1 MITRSLLDRVFS
13 AASIERWND
22 HPHPAVFTEL
32 GKQAHKMVIA
42 WVLGKH
48 EEDNENN
55 FGGRPI
61 DWLVL
66 IEGGIFEFLHRAVV
80 TDIRPPV
87 FHKLMQDRETREQ
100 LNDWVYAQLEED
112 LCSLSPAF
120 AKRFHEYH
128 RSRSHKRERL
138 ILRSAHYLATKW
150 EFDFILYWSAG
161 MHGIEQTRREIEE
174 QIENLGVPLAREMLL
189 TPNASKLWG
198 FVSLVGQL
206 TFQKRWAQTPRIP
219 STSVLGHLLFVAI
232 ASYLVSIE
240 ISACP
245 RRAYNNFFGGLFHDL
260 PEVLTR
266 DIVSP
271 VKASVEGLDALIHR
285 YEQEAMRE
293 RIFPL
298 IPESW
303 SEELRYYTEEEF
315 ANKTR
320 EKNKRGKI
328 PVLRRHE
335 GDIPGDF
342 NSAEY
347 DPLDGRLIEVCDKL
361 AAYIEASSS
370 IQMGVHPPALEYAK
384 QRLHERFS
392 SAVLYGYPIGRLF
405 DLFR

>member
-1 MITRSLLDRVFS
+1 MITRSLLERIFS

-42 WVLGKH
+42 WVLGKY
-48 EEDNENN
+48 EEE
-55 FGGRPI
+55 GAVRPI
-61 DWLVL
+61 DWMVL
-66 IEGGIFEFLHRAVV
+66 IEGGVFEFLHRVVV

-100 LNDWVYAQLEED
+100 LNEWVYGQLEED
-112 LCSLSPAF
+112 LSRVSESF
-120 AKRFHEYH
+120 AKRFRDYH
-128 RSRSHKRERL
+128 RSEVQGRERL

-150 EFDFILYWSAG
+150 EFDFILHWSAG
-161 MHGIEQTRREIEE
+161 MQGIEQTRREIEE
-174 QIENLGVPLAREMLL
+174 QIENLEIPIAREMLL
-189 TPNASKLWG
+189 TPNSSKLWG

-219 STSVLGHLLFVAI
+219 QTSVLGHLLFVAVV
-232 ASYLVSIE
+232 SYLVSME
-240 ISACP
+240 IRACP
-245 RRAYNNFFGGLFHDL
+245 RRSYNDFFGGLFHDL

-271 VKASVEGLDALIHR
+271 VKASVEGLDVLIHR

-298 IPESW
+298 IPVSW
-303 SEELRYYTEEEF
+303 GQELRYYTEEEF
-315 ANKTR
+315 TNKTR
-320 EKNKRGKI
+320 GGERDAQGKQANAW
-328 PVLRRHE
+328 LRHE
-335 GDIPGDF
+335 GGIPDTL
-342 NSAEY
+342 NHDES
-347 DPLDGRLIEVCDKL
+347 DPLDGQLIEVCDKL
-361 AAYIEASSS
+361 AAYIEASAS
-370 IQMGVHPPALEYAK
+370 IRMGVHPPALEDAK

-392 SAVLYGYPIGRLF
+392 SVVLYGYPIGQLF